1 MEAKFYDPETLRRL
15 QQEILS
21 ILDDFLLIC
30 RENGLEYYGI
40 AGTAIGAIR
49 HKGFIPWDDDIDI
62 AMPRRDFERFCRIVK
77 CAERQYLK
85 AADTELIAFLNDFG
99 KLAVF
104 KSVSRAVGSVDVD
117 TVTEK
122 RRSGL
127 RVIFMLVRNKAA
139 HNV

>member
-49 HKGFIPWDDDIDI
+49 HKGFIRPDGI
-62 AMPRRDFERFCRIVK
+62 
-77 CAERQYLK
+77 LSGS
-85 AADTELIAFLNDFG
+85 AA
-99 KLAVF
+99 
-104 KSVSRAVGSVDVD
+104 S
-117 TVTEK
+117 
-122 RRSGL
+122 
-127 RVIFMLVRNKAA
+127 
-139 HNV
+139 